1 MTWTRSWKTVFCS
14 LASSRCEDGDRRT
27 RAADWWTELFGP
39 CLLSSAAAVEVETLG
54 RGETAFEMGAV
65 TSLVLACV
73 SWLCKLWA
81 SLARS
86 PHADGHPDH
95 FLCATCVTLESEGAE
110 LRRVSRVNVSRWLPG
125 RAHTHTAV
133 ARVAV
138 LHTRK
143 TTRMHHQSLLTLI
156 CANLFAKWMKVGNCI
171 ALHKPFQYALKTSW
185 N

>member
-14 LASSRCEDGDRRT
+14 LASSRCEDGDWRRLT

-39 CLLSSAAAVEVETLG
+39 CLLSSAAAVETHRE
-54 RGETAFEMGAV
+54 RGTTFEMSAV

-125 RAHTHTAV
+125 SYSHSGGEGGGAAHQENDQNAPPVTV
-133 ARVAV
+133 NP
-138 LHTRK
+138 
-143 TTRMHHQSLLTLI
+143 
-156 CANLFAKWMKVGNCI
+156 NLC
-171 ALHKPFQYALKTSW
+171 
-185 N
+185 